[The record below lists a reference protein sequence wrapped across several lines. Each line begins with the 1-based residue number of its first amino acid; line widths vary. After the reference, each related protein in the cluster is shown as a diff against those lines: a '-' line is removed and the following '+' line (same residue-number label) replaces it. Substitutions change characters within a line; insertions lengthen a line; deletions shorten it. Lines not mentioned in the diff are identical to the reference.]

1 MENWPWFEFLN
12 SQLGYIYPSQ
22 QHKILYNMYINMNH
36 HKAKYFAPIRSF
48 HFSSFSLFLFAQKK
62 REEWKWYTL
71 FAGVWSP
78 NFIDQKILKCIYYQ
92 WEFWAKQ
99 LSVQLYRW
107 TRKTVLL
114 NFEVQNFKN
123 LLQYEDIF
131 KSLPQVLTFF
141 FFLALNYSWILCMS
155 LA

>member
-1 MENWPWFEFLN
+1 MRSRKYLENWPWFKFLN

-22 QHKILYNMYINMNH
+22 QHKILYNIYINMNH
-36 HKAKYFAPIRSF
+36 QEAKYFAPIRSF
-48 HFSSFSLFLFAQKK
+48 HFSSFSLFLFTQKK
-62 REEWKWYTL
+62 REEWKWYSL

-78 NFIDQKILKCIYYQ
+78 DFIDQKFFKCIYYQ

-114 NFEVQNFKN
+114 NFEVQYFIN

-131 KSLPQVLTFF
+131 KSLPQLLI
-141 FFLALNYSWILCMS
+141 FFLAWN
-155 LA
+155 

>member
-1 MENWPWFEFLN
+1 MENWPWFIFLN
-12 SQLGYIYPSQ
+12 SQLECIYPSQ
-22 QHKILYNMYINMNH
+22 QHKILYNIYINMNH

-48 HFSSFSLFLFAQKK
+48 RFSSFSLFLFTQKK
-62 REEWKWYTL
+62 REEWKWYSL

-78 NFIDQKILKCIYYQ
+78 DFIDQKFFKCIYYQ

-114 NFEVQNFKN
+114 NFEVQYFIN

-131 KSLPQVLTFF
+131 KSLPQLLI
-141 FFLALNYSWILCMS
+141 FFLAWN
-155 LA
+155 